1 MGQKI
6 NIRPTTGVYATYKNL
21 RYEPWTALAEFVDNS
36 TQSFFDHKS
45 ALLTL
50 PTFKKLIINIEY
62 EQNDSGDIVRITDNA
77 FGMESSDF
85 ERAIQLDKPP
95 LVKSGRNEFGMG
107 LKTAACW
114 FGTLWTVKSTQLGSE
129 IGYKATMDINQLAIS
144 KEDLIDL
151 DIYETK
157 KDEHYTIIEIRNL
170 NKKITGSRTIG
181 KVKDFLSSIY
191 REDLR
196 RGDVEIV
203 FKGQTLN
210 FENPEVYCETLSNG
224 NTIEWKKD
232 VSFSVNR
239 NGQYYDVTGFIALR
253 ARGSRRDAGFTLI
266 RRGRV
271 IVGGPE
277 SNYRPEEL
285 FGDSGTYTYQRLF
298 GELHMD
304 NWPVTQAKDNF
315 DWHTDGLEEEFIAKM
330 LPFTKDYRVK
340 AEDIRFRAIKKVPD
354 TLKEAGD
361 ILEKGGLISNVK
373 IEIPQQEEV
382 KTNDSTS
389 KSEEPKIDD
398 TYTKQ
403 ETDQD
408 TSVIIEGPRS
418 GTFSFTYKGS
428 DYSFLVQYDITNPSN
443 PWLIVTQ
450 KDAKNY
456 SLILNMKHKFF
467 FPFLENGDFMNLI
480 TEFVI
485 SMVLSEIEASSY
497 YPDGRID
504 IGDVRTIMNT
514 LLEKMAEA
522 KK

>member
-1 MGQKI
+1 
-6 NIRPTTGVYATYKNL
+6 
-21 RYEPWTALAEFVDNS
+21 
-36 TQSFFDHKS
+36 
-45 ALLTL
+45 
-50 PTFKKLIINIEY
+50 
-62 EQNDSGDIVRITDNA
+62 
-77 FGMESSDF
+77 
-85 ERAIQLDKPP
+85 
-95 LVKSGRNEFGMG
+95 
-107 LKTAACW
+107 
-114 FGTLWTVKSTQLGSE
+114 
-129 IGYKATMDINQLAIS
+129 
-144 KEDLIDL
+144 
-151 DIYETK
+151 
-157 KDEHYTIIEIRNL
+157 
-170 NKKITGSRTIG
+170 
-181 KVKDFLSSIY
+181 
-191 REDLR
+191 
-196 RGDVEIV
+196 
-203 FKGQTLN
+203 
-210 FENPEVYCETLSNG
+210 
-224 NTIEWKKD
+224 
-232 VSFSVNR
+232 
-239 NGQYYDVTGFIALR
+239 
-253 ARGSRRDAGFTLI
+253 
-266 RRGRV
+266 
-271 IVGGPE
+271 
-277 SNYRPEEL
+277 
-285 FGDSGTYTYQRLF
+285 
-298 GELHMD
+298 
-304 NWPVTQAKDNF
+304 
-315 DWHTDGLEEEFIAKM
+315 M

-340 AEDIRFRAIKKVPD
+340 AEDIRFRATKKVPD

-373 IEIPQQEEV
+373 IEIPQEEV
-382 KTNDSTS
+382 KTNDSTP